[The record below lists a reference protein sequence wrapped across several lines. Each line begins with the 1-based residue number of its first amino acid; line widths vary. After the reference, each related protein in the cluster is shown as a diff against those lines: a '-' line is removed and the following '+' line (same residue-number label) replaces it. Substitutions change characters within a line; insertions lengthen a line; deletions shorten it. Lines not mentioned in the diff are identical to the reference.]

1 LLHERHTHITAMSE
15 SKSAIQSEK
24 LEDMKRAFKVF
35 DKNDDGRISKDELK
49 EVLKEAKVD
58 ASDEQMTKF
67 MEKVDADGNGSLDF
81 NEFCVMMN
89 EIILESLDKTKQM
102 REIFDAI
109 DTNGDKKIQD
119 FELKD
124 ALSQIVGDDVELEEA
139 QCVIKAVDRDGD
151 GHINFEE
158 FVTMLHMLNL
168 DETVSE

>member
-1 LLHERHTHITAMSE
+1 MSE

>member
-1 LLHERHTHITAMSE
+1 MSE
-15 SKSAIQSEK
+15 EKAAPTKSAIQQDK
-24 LEDMKRAFKVF
+24 LDDMQRAFKVF
-35 DKNDDGRISKDELK
+35 DKNDDGRISKEELK
-49 EVLKEAKVD
+49 DVLKEAKVD
-58 ASDEQMTKF
+58 ASDEQLEQF
-67 MEKVDADGNGSLDF
+67 MAKVDADGNGSLDF
-81 NEFCVMMN
+81 SEFCTMMN

-124 ALSQIVGDDVELEEA
+124 ALTQIVGDDVELEEA
-139 QCVIKAVDRDGD
+139 RCVIRAVDRDGD

-168 DETVSE
+168 DEVNLDSSD